1 MHAIFDPKCQV
12 KNQEKSTKKPVFE
25 MHKRSINLEENY
37 FFAYLMEIDLGNQ
50 NKTKKHACLRNTP
63 REKAVEFD
71 LKCALVYVILIV
83 WSNQTNKYVWYHLS
97 LGLQANIIKDFL

>member
-1 MHAIFDPKCQV
+1 MSAKKKQFLKC
-12 KNQEKSTKKPVFE
+12 TKGQL
-25 MHKRSINLEENY
+25 NLEENN
-37 FFAYLMEIDLGNQ
+37 FFAYLMKINFGNQ

-83 WSNQTNKYVWYHLS
+83 
-97 LGLQANIIKDFL
+97 

>member
-1 MHAIFDPKCQV
+1 
-12 KNQEKSTKKPVFE
+12 

-37 FFAYLMEIDLGNQ
+37 FFDYLMEIDLGNQ

-97 LGLQANIIKDFL
+97 LGLQANIIKDFSQLVINIELKCAPFFFQDW

>member
-1 MHAIFDPKCQV
+1 MVEPIQKNIHQSKRNSFNDFRHAIFDPKCQV

-63 REKAVEFD
+63 SEKAVEFD

-83 WSNQTNKYVWYHLS
+83 
-97 LGLQANIIKDFL
+97 